1 MVLDSEALQTRH
13 TEKRHALL
21 KAAVRRMSEL
31 KRVHWR
37 LL

>member
-13 TEKRHALL
+13 SEKRHALL
-21 KAAVRRMSEL
+21 KAAARRMLEL
-31 KRVHWR
+31 KRVHWM